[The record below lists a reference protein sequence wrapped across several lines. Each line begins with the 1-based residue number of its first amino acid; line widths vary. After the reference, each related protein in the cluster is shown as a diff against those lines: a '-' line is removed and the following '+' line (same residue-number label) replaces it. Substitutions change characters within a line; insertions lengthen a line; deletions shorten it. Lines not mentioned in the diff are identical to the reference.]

1 MYPDERVVSFVT
13 RNFVPAKA
21 HVQSQRDVFDRFGAI
36 WTPTQL
42 VLDAQGTERHRV
54 EGFLPVE
61 DFLAQLE
68 LGLGKLALDGKNY
81 IEAEHRF
88 RSICEDHPMAGAAPE
103 ACYWAGVSA
112 YKATNAPD
120 PLRETAGLL
129 SRRYP
134 ESEWARKASVWSG

>member
-1 MYPDERVVSFVT
+1 VYPDERIVGFVT
-13 RNFVPAKA
+13 RNFVPVKA
-21 HVQSQRDVFDRFGAI
+21 HIKEQRATFDRFGAS

-42 VLDAQGTERHRV
+42 ILDSDGAERHRI

-68 LGLGKLALDGKNY
+68 LGLGKLAFEGKNY
-81 IEAEHRF
+81 TEAEHRF
-88 RSICEDHPMAGAAPE
+88 RSVCDEHPKAGAAPE

-112 YKATNAPD
+112 YKATNVPD
-120 PLRETAGLL
+120 PLRKTAGLL
-129 SRRYP
+129 SQRYP